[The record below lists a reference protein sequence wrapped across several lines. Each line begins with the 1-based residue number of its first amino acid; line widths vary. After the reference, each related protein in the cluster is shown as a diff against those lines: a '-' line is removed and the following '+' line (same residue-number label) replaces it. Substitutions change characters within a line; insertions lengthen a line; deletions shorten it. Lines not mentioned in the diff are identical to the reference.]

1 MKIDTKF
8 NFDAFDETKSRRVDF
23 WNESINPNENGP
35 KFSDEEIN
43 NFYDLI
49 AEKRL
54 LNGCC
59 NRWNTLNVLDS
70 FYAFARKCRCCCC
83 CVTK

>member
-1 MKIDTKF
+1 MFK
-8 NFDAFDETKSRRVDF
+8 FDAFDETKNTRVDF
-23 WNESINPNENGP
+23 WNESINPNENGAE
-35 KFSDEEIN
+35 FCDEDIIT
-43 NFYDLI
+43 FYDLI

-54 LNGCC
+54 CR
-59 NRWNTLNVLDS
+59 NRWNALDG